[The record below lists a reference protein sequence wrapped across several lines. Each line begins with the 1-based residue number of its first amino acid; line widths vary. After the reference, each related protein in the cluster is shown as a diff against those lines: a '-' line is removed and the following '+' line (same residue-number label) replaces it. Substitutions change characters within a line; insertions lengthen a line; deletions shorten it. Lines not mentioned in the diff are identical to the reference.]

1 MMSRK
6 FVSMIFAGMTAATLS
21 SGAAALD
28 VDTAKDLMKQNKCT
42 QCHGMNKD
50 KDAPAFSKIAA
61 KYKGKADGEAKL
73 VEHLSTG
80 PKVKLADGTEEEHK
94 KVQTTPAKDT
104 AQIKNLVQYV
114 LSIN

>member
-6 FVSMIFAGMTAATLS
+6 FLSMILAGAAAAAFS
-21 SGAAALD
+21 SGALALD
-28 VDTAKDLMKQNKCT
+28 VEAAKDLMKQNKCT

-61 KYKGKADGEAKL
+61 KYKSKADGEAKL
-73 VEHLSTG
+73 LEHLTSS

-94 KVQTTPAKDT
+94 VVKTTPAKDT
-104 AQIKNLVQYV
+104 AQIKNLIQYV
-114 LSIN
+114 LSI